1 MSKGSKK
8 EELISWIKY
17 IAAALVISFIL
28 NNFIIINATIPSC
41 SMEKTIMTG
50 DRLWA
55 SRLSYLFEEPQ
66 RGDIVV
72 FKWPDNEKKLLVK
85 RIIGMPGDSVEI
97 YGGAVYING
106 EKLQED
112 YLNEAM
118 DTEGAWGVYE
128 VPEDAY
134 FVLGDN
140 RNSSLDARYW
150 NNTYV
155 YRKNILGKP
164 MLKYFP
170 KIEWLG
176 DK

>member
-1 MSKGSKK
+1 MNK
-8 EELISWIKY
+8 EEKRKEFISWIK
-17 IAAALVISFIL
+17 IIVFAVVVAFIV
-28 NNFIIINATIPSC
+28 NNFIVVNATIPSC
-41 SMEKTIMTG
+41 SMEPAIMTG

-55 SRLSYLFEEPQ
+55 FRLSYLFEEPQ

-72 FKWPDNEKKLLVK
+72 FKWPDDEKKLFVK

-106 EKLQED
+106 EKFEED
-112 YLNEAM
+112 YLNEDM
-118 DTEGAWGVYE
+118 SKEGIWGVYE
-128 VPEDAY
+128 VPEGAY

-140 RNSSLDARYW
+140 RNWSEDARYW
-150 NNTYV
+150 ENTYV
-155 YRKNILGKP
+155 YKDKIVGKAF
-164 MLKYFP
+164 LKYFP